1 MSLKLGSEA
10 IDVLLLFQNMEAMR
24 EVAFLVHKGADY
36 ERWHDFVKII
46 YLLLDGEKKMQVRL

>member
-1 MSLKLGSEA
+1 MGSEA